1 MKEITVHAQPFPK
14 EQIEEIL
21 RKNGIQTNHYAEEYF
36 AHPAFPTEEA
46 EDITVRILSLRE
58 LGFAEGATL
67 PQIFSRLPQWQLEP
81 CPANTGLFLRLA
93 WKEQP
98 ASQDAVL
105 SRHAAPDAAVTVLS
119 ESLERD
125 DAFPKG
131 LYLRNVEGTLWLRG
145 YICDAEYCFPP
156 DAMFAMMKQ
165 RGHENEQTG

>member
-21 RKNGIQTNHYAEEYF
+21 RRNGIQINHYAEEYF
-36 AHPAFPTEEA
+36 AHPAFITEEA
-46 EDITVRILSLRE
+46 EDITVRILSLRG

-67 PQIFSRLPQWQLEP
+67 PQIFSRL
-81 CPANTGLFLRLA
+81 FLRLA

-98 ASQDAVL
+98 ASLDAVL

-119 ESLERD
+119 EPLEKD

-165 RGHENEQTG
+165 